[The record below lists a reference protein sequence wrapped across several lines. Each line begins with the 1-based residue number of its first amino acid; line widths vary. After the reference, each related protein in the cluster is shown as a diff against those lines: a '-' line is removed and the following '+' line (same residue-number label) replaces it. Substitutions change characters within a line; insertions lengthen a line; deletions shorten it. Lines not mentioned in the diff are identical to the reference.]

1 MKKILLLAFVSA
13 GLGLSAQ
20 TQTAPSQTQ
29 AQPQVTPSPD
39 PNAPVM
45 TFKVDT
51 MNFGT
56 VTQGTIVERDYV
68 FTNTGKEPLVITSAT
83 GSCHCTV
90 PDFPKEPI
98 PPGKTGTIH
107 VKFDSAGKMNYQDKT
122 ATIQSNNR
130 DGAVVIHLRG
140 TVIEAPANQPLGS
153 QSDPNR
159 GAVPAPT
166 GGH

>member
-1 MKKILLLAFVSA
+1 MKKILLLAFVFAGIGISA
-13 GLGLSAQ
+13 
-20 TQTAPSQTQ
+20 QTQ

-68 FTNTGKEPLVITSAT
+68 FTNTGKEPLVITSAV

-90 PDFPKEPI
+90 PDYPKEPI
-98 PPGKTGTIH
+98 APGKTGTIH
-107 VKFDSAGKMNYQDKT
+107 VKFDSSGKMNYQDKT

-140 TVIEAPANQPLGS
+140 NVIPAPTAPVVAPNGQA
-153 QSDPNR
+153 DPNR
-159 GAVPAPT
+159 GAAPT
-166 GGH
+166 GGQ